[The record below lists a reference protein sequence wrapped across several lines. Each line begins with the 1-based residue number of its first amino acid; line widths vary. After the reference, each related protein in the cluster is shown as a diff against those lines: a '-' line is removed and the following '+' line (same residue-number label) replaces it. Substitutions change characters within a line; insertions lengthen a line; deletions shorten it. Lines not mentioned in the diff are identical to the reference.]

1 MATNVAADCRPNR
14 GKDMKSVKLNPLTS
28 LVVAAALAIG
38 LAACGGSSTTTPPDP
53 MLSEPT
59 AQQRADEQMTLITSA
74 SAGLK
79 TALMGLDTDNP
90 TLEQIAA
97 VDAAITLLA
106 NALDGAVDL
115 SPNQTAD
122 AAGQLSAA
130 KATVATARTTHA
142 DALGLEGRRT
152 AQMGAITA
160 AQTGLETALGA
171 LMADDA
177 DSITAVNDAIKVL
190 QGAVDAAEDL
200 TDAETMSAMSDLKDA
215 EVSAANAELAMYKAA
230 AMAEGA
236 SNEDMLAAYEGKLK
250 AATRL
255 VAALTA
261 NDGSADDIAEANRII
276 GSATTMVANLKEKIQ
291 MAKDA
296 ADNKVRLA
304 NNAVSMKVA
313 EAINAHMVMGET
325 RTGTKLPTAF
335 SDAAG
340 GTWAI
345 SRIGG
350 AAKIK
355 LNQVAPVAE
364 KDKYAVA
371 AGGSVNGYAGGS
383 YSRDSMSGKRPVTEM
398 AAVYTDIAMSTDQAW
413 EDYFGDDAAN
423 ATGIVTLS
431 GRTADTVERFFS
443 GIIPAAPTGSDQA
456 NTRTIAAD
464 TKTTDTRIP
473 GTYFGVAGTYVCP
486 ATTLCTV
493 ARNRS
498 DVVTV
503 VGLTFAPTLTA
514 TDTLTGATATV
525 KAKYVAPDTAYTH
538 FGYWMRSVTQRD
550 GTKEHSIETFSG
562 GMGALAGGAGSED
575 LSTVVGTAEYFGAA
589 AGVYVKKDGAGDSL
603 EVTDGTF
610 TADAMLTAK
619 FGGNAIAVN
628 DQFMVSGRISGFMD
642 GSTDLG
648 FADLSLND
656 APIVST
662 SADGTVGSFSGETDG
677 GGTSG
682 NWSGMFFG
690 NVGSGTTTVV
700 TDDFPADVSGEFNGH
715 FTNGHVAGAFGAEYD
730 Q

>member
-1 MATNVAADCRPNR
+1 
-14 GKDMKSVKLNPLTS
+14 MKSVKLNPLTS

-38 LAACGGSSTTTPPDP
+38 LAACGGSSTTTDP
-53 MLSEPT
+53 MPTTPSEPT
-59 AQQRADEQMTLITSA
+59 AEQRAAEQMTLITSA
-74 SAGLK
+74 SEGLK
-79 TALMGLDTDNP
+79 TDLMGLDTAAP
-90 TLEQIAA
+90 TLEQIGA
-97 VDAAITLLA
+97 VDAAIRLLED
-106 NALDGAVDL
+106 ALDGAVDL
-115 SPNQTAD
+115 SPNQTV
-122 AAGQLSAA
+122 AARNQLSAA
-130 KATVATARTTHA
+130 KTTVATARTTHA
-142 DALGLEGRRT
+142 DALGLAGKRKD
-152 AQMGAITA
+152 QMDAITD
-160 AQTGLETALGA
+160 AQTALETALDA

-177 DSITAVNDAIKVL
+177 DSIAAVNGAITAL

-200 TDAETMSAMSDLKDA
+200 TDAEKMDAMSDLKDA
-215 EVSAANAELAMYKAA
+215 EVSAANAELDMYKAA

-261 NDGSADDIAEANRII
+261 NDGSAADIAEANRII

-291 MAKDA
+291 MAKGA
-296 ADNKVRLA
+296 ETNKTRLA

-325 RTGTKLPTAF
+325 RTGSKKLPDAF
-335 SDAAG
+335 KDTTG
-340 GTWAI
+340 GAWAI
-345 SRIGG
+345 SRTSG

-355 LNQVAPVAE
+355 LNQAAPVAE

-413 EDYFGDDAAN
+413 EDFFGGDAADD
-423 ATGIVTLS
+423 TGLVTLAS
-431 GRTADTVERFFS
+431 RTTDTVERFFS

-456 NTRTIAAD
+456 NTRTIAAV
-464 TKTTDTRIP
+464 TKTTVTRIP

-503 VGLTFAPTLTA
+503 VGLTFAPTVTA

-525 KAKYVAPDTAYTH
+525 KAKYVAADTAYTH

-550 GTKEHSIETFSG
+550 GTKEHGIETFSG
-562 GMGALAGGAGSED
+562 GMGALAGGTGNED
-575 LSTVVGTAEYFGAA
+575 LSTVTGTAEYFGAA

-603 EVTDGTF
+603 IVTDGTF

-619 FGGNAIAVN
+619 FGGDAIAVN
-628 DQFMVSGRISGFMD
+628 DQFMVSGSISDFMD
-642 GSTDLG
+642 VSTDLG

-656 APIVST
+656 AAIADT

-690 NVGSGTTTVV
+690 NVGGSTTVT

>member
-1 MATNVAADCRPNR
+1 
-14 GKDMKSVKLNPLTS
+14 MKSVKLNPLTS

-38 LAACGGSSTTTPPDP
+38 LAACGGSSTTTPAP
-53 MLSEPT
+53 MPPPSEPT
-59 AQQRADEQMTLITSA
+59 AEQRAAEQMTLITSA
-74 SAGLK
+74 SKGLS
-79 TALMGLDTDNP
+79 TALMGLDTAAP
-90 TLEQIAA
+90 TLAQIEA
-97 VDAAITLLA
+97 VDAAIRLLED
-106 NALDGAVDL
+106 ALDGAVDL
-115 SPNQTAD
+115 SPNQTVD
-122 AAGQLSAA
+122 ARNQLSAA
-130 KATVATARTTHA
+130 RTTVGTARTTHA
-142 DALGLEGRRT
+142 DALGLDGRRMD
-152 AQMGAITA
+152 QMDAITG
-160 AQTGLETALGA
+160 AQTDLETALDA

-177 DSITAVNDAIKVL
+177 DSIAAVNTAITAL

-200 TDAETMSAMSDLKDA
+200 TEAEKMAAMSDLKDA

-230 AMAEGA
+230 AMAGGA
-236 SNEDMLAAYEGKLK
+236 SNEEMLAAYEGKLK

-261 NDGSADDIAEANRII
+261 NNGSAADIAEANQII

-296 ADNKVRLA
+296 EDNKTRLA

-325 RTGTKLPTAF
+325 RTGTKLPGAF
-335 SDAAG
+335 KDTAG
-340 GTWAI
+340 GDWAI
-345 SRIGG
+345 SRASG

-355 LNQVAPVAE
+355 LNQTAPVAE
-364 KDKYAVA
+364 KDKYAA
-371 AGGSVNGYAGGS
+371 TAGGSVNGYVGGS

-413 EDYFGDDAAN
+413 VDYFGTTDADA

-431 GRTADTVERFFS
+431 ARTTDTVERFFP
-443 GIIPAAPTGSDQA
+443 GIVPAAPTGTDPA
-456 NTRTIAAD
+456 NTRTIAAAA
-464 TKTTDTRIP
+464 KTTVTRIP

-503 VGLTFAPTLTA
+503 VGLTFAPTVTA
-514 TDTLTGATATV
+514 TDILAGATATV
-525 KAKYVAPDTAYTH
+525 KAKYVVADTAYTH

-550 GTKEHSIETFSG
+550 GTKEHGIETFSG
-562 GMGALAGGAGSED
+562 GMGALSGGTGSED
-575 LSTVVGTAEYFGAA
+575 LSAVAGTAEYFGAA

-603 EVTDGTF
+603 VVTDGTF

-628 DQFMVSGRISGFMD
+628 DQFMVSGTISGFMD
-642 GSTDLG
+642 GSMDLG

-656 APIVST
+656 AAIADT

-690 NVGSGTTTVV
+690 NVGSGTTAIA